1 MPPVAIGYFDSLGN
15 AVIKITLR
23 GVFKEAAQEF
33 DAIIDTGFS
42 GFVSLPLVQAFPLA
56 LILFGTTSVKL
67 ADGSVSFRLT
77 AFGHAALEGE
87 ETEGII
93 ILEPNSTEIL
103 VGMDFLRRLKKA
115 VIVSEHG
122 VVLVDEQTVKTFGEA
137 VKKFNKESPPPTA
150 TQN

>member
-77 AFGHAALEGE
+77 AF
-87 ETEGII
+87 TI
-93 ILEPNSTEIL
+93 S
-103 VGMDFLRRLKKA
+103 
-115 VIVSEHG
+115 VSDRYM
-122 VVLVDEQTVKTFGEA
+122 VR
-137 VKKFNKESPPPTA
+137 
-150 TQN
+150 